1 MAKLS
6 LAGVEAL
13 LLANPDDEGLIC
25 CGAGKGLDLPDI
37 GGVGLKVGYD
47 GPWLKDGA
55 FALSGL
61 EEVQLRPDR
70 SSIASI
76 STQERRPYLPIVCP
90 SNRMVGIR

>member
-13 LLANPDDEGLIC
+13 LLAIPTADGLIF

-47 GPWLKDGA
+47 GPWLYDGA
-55 FALSGL
+55 FGCP
-61 EEVQLRPDR
+61 EPDEVQLRPDR
-70 SSIASI
+70 SSMAPS
-76 STQERRPYLPIVCP
+76 STQNVAL
-90 SNRMVGIR
+90 